1 MSDQKVIRTVV
12 ISDPSGVHLR
22 TASAIEAIT
31 RRSQSQVQVVS
42 AYHRAKGTDIWD
54 LLALAAPCG
63 SSLTLEVTGPDAQQ
77 VLDAL
82 EPLFTGDETALSTVL
97 KPANET
103 KKEDE

>member
-1 MSDQKVIRTVV
+1 M
-12 ISDPSGVHLR
+12 
-22 TASAIEAIT
+22 
-31 RRSQSQVQVVS
+31 
-42 AYHRAKGTDIWD
+42 
-54 LLALAAPCG
+54 LALAAPCG